1 MLAVEDSASVSHGVQ
16 RAVSGHSTKRS
27 PATTTNV
34 QQAYE
39 DVKRM

>member
-1 MLAVEDSASVSHGVQ
+1 MLAVEDSTSVSHGVQ

-27 PATTTNV
+27 LATATNAL
-34 QQAYE
+34 QAYE